1 MTNHGSD
8 NYEQE
13 ELRKAKRAREDALE
27 MILICQKLII
37 QFDEL
42 AVKYPNLTDEL
53 AEQIIEN
60 KQIIEMYKKELG
72 L

>member
-8 NYEQE
+8 FYEQE
-13 ELRKAKRAREDALE
+13 KLSNAKRAREESLE

-42 AVKYPNLTDEL
+42 AVRYPNLADEL
-53 AEQIIEN
+53 AERIIEN
-60 KQIIEMYKKELG
+60 KQIIEIYKIELG
-72 L
+72 V